1 MKEDFQKA
9 LILFIYF
16 FLNLVSFNQED
27 QKMDKDEK
35 QKEPGTS
42 DQLLLRL
49 QSKFKKIL
57 Y

>member
-1 MKEDFQKA
+1 MKEDLQKA
-9 LILFIYF
+9 LILFYFF

-49 QSKFKKIL
+49 QSKLKKIL

>member
-1 MKEDFQKA
+1 
-9 LILFIYF
+9 
-16 FLNLVSFNQED
+16 
-27 QKMDKDEK
+27 MDKDEK

-49 QSKFKKIL
+49 QSKLKKIL